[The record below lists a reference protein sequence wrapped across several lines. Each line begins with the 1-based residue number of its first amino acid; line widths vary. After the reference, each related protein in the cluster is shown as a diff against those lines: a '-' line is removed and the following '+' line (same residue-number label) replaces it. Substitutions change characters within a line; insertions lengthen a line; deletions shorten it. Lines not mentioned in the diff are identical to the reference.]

1 MLGSN
6 ILDVVHKHECG
17 VCYATPVRH
26 ANCLLMPHSWHDSH
40 LRLS

>member
-17 VCYATPVRH
+17 VCYQLACD